1 MQQELAAGA
10 AFSAAAVASL
20 AEATIDKYAMV
31 ADSVSESRVHSFC
44 AVTKVLPRL
53 NDFLFDCIFY

>member
-1 MQQELAAGA
+1 M
-10 AFSAAAVASL
+10 
-20 AEATIDKYAMV
+20 YMV